1 MIRDDG
7 GRAAAPLVGVL
18 LMVAV
23 AVVLGG
29 GLAFSAFQVAGQS
42 SDPAPVAEIGV
53 EFDNLDDGVAQN
65 DTIRITHGGGDELK
79 RENIVVTVGDDVV
92 YNATAD
98 SESTNANFQ
107 VPGLVVEVDDDEF
120 NDLNKP
126 CRVDGE
132 RVSPKPT
139 CKQGGQ
145 PGDPDGSDDGVTVEW
160 SENVSAGE
168 TLVIQERNASGAYD
182 VFSQGETVTVKYE
195 AEGLS
200 VIIAEATVESRG

>member
-1 MIRDDG
+1 MTTDDG
-7 GRAAAPLVGVL
+7 ERAAAPVVGVL

-23 AVVLGG
+23 VVVLGG
-29 GLAFSAFQVAGQS
+29 GIGFSAFQVFGGAS
-42 SDPAPVAEIGV
+42 EPAPVAEIEF
-53 EFDNLDDGVAQN
+53 EFDNLDDGVPQN
-65 DTIRITHGGGDELK
+65 DTIRITHGGGDELD

-126 CRVDGE
+126 CRIDGE
-132 RVSPKPT
+132 RVSPVGT
-139 CKQGGQ
+139 CDGP
-145 PGDPDGSDDGVTVEW
+145 PGHYNGSDPSVVVQW

-168 TLVIQERNASGAYD
+168 TLVIQERNAPGASN
-182 VFSQGETVTVKYE
+182 VFSAGETVTVKYE

-200 VIIAEATVESRG
+200 VILAEATVEAAD

>member
-1 MIRDDG
+1 MTTDDG
-7 GRAAAPLVGVL
+7 ERAAASLVGVL

-23 AVVLGG
+23 VVVLGG
-29 GLAFSAFQVAGQS
+29 GLAFSAFQVFGGA
-42 SDPAPVAEIGV
+42 SDPAPVAEV
-53 EFDNLDDGVAQN
+53 EFEFDNLDDGVAKN

-98 SESTNANFQ
+98 SESTNASVQ

-126 CRVDGE
+126 CFIDGQ
-132 RVSPKPT
+132 RVSPVGT
-139 CKQGGQ
+139 CGGP
-145 PGDPDGSDDGVTVEW
+145 PGDGDGSDDGVVVQW

-168 TLVIQERNASGAYD
+168 TLVIQERNDPDDAYD
-182 VFSQGETVTVKYE
+182 VFSEGETVTVKYE
-195 AEGLS
+195 AESLS
-200 VIIAEATVESRG
+200 VVIAEATVEAED